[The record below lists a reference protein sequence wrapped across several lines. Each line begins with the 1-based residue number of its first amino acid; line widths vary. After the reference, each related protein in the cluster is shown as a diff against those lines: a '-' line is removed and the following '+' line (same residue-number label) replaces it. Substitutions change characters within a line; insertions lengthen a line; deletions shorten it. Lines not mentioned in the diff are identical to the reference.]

1 MIIVFKVFRKA
12 DESEVSGIGH
22 VIDGI
27 IFDNKKVVICWRT
40 EMSSIAIYESFKH
53 FYKIHIESHPQNES
67 ITDIMDVETGIV
79 QTLDEKTLK
88 ALME

>member
-1 MIIVFKVFRKA
+1 
-12 DESEVSGIGH
+12 
-22 VIDGI
+22 
-27 IFDNKKVVICWRT
+27 
-40 EMSSIAIYESFKH
+40 MSSIAIYESFKH

-79 QTLDEKTLK
+79 QTLDGKTLK